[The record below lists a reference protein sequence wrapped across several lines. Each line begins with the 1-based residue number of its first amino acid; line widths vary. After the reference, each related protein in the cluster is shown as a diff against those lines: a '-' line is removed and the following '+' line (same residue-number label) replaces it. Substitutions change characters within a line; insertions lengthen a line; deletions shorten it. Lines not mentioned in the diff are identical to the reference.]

1 MSTKKPIIFKSFRLF
16 DFNIFDRD
24 TSIIDYQIFP
34 KNNHDSSDEG
44 TKVVY
49 KKEFCIQMFGINEQ
63 GQTCSISVNDFK
75 PFFYVKIPDNWK
87 KKHIDSMTYK
97 YEYNMRR

>member
-49 KKEFCIQMFGINEQ
+49 KKEFCIQMYGINEQ
-63 GQTCSISVNDFK
+63 GQK
-75 PFFYVKIPDNWK
+75 
-87 KKHIDSMTYK
+87 
-97 YEYNMRR
+97 